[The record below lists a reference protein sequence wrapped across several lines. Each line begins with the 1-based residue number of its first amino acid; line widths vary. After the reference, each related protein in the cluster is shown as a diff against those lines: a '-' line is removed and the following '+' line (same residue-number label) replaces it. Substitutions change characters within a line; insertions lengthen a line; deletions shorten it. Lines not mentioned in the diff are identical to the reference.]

1 MNAPIAAPLLYP
13 AVPEAAL
20 KSQYMGT
27 NIQDLP
33 TPAAIIDRAVATS
46 NCADMLHAARTLGLE
61 FRPHVKTHKV
71 GHRLSPSII
80 YGFSEFPMHDNAY
93 YCFSPRHQTVALV
106 LGVGAVEVSNLAVW
120 TSSHLPYV
128 SRVHSQSLSS
138 MPQMYFLTYAVGSQ
152 VCAPRLKGWCLATGT
167 GICIAITPCR

>member
-71 GHRLSPSII
+71 GHMLSPSI
-80 YGFSEFPMHDNAY
+80 YGFPNFQCVMHTTASRHGIRRLRLCLASEQLKSVIWQY
-93 YCFSPRHQTVALV
+93 GL
-106 LGVGAVEVSNLAVW
+106 L
-120 TSSHLPYV
+120 SHLPYV

-138 MPQMYFLTYAVGSQ
+138 MPQMYFLTYAM
-152 VCAPRLKGWCLATGT
+152 
-167 GICIAITPCR
+167 